1 MASRTS
7 REAGL
12 GSRGGVACGV
22 VCVWGRGGG
31 GVEAG
36 ALSHEGGETW
46 EGEPR
51 VA

>member
-22 VCVWGRGGG
+22 VCGGEERG
-31 GVEAG
+31 AG
-36 ALSHEGGETW
+36 ALSHEGGEMW